1 MTANLASLL
10 MDHPFADDEDL
21 LHTLERSV
29 AAGDARAEA
38 RAVAAGIAA
47 AGVAPGQAVA
57 LQLPNSTGAVTAMV
71 GIWLAGCVFVPVNPR
86 SPEQEVARVLGVTGA
101 AAELTASGL
110 RRLDGDRTYAEGTGF
125 VLWTSGTTGAPKA
138 ILHRRATRRTARR
151 PT

>member
-1 MTANLASLL
+1 MSPDRWWRGAGWVHDRRTRLAAPGRGGAASMTANLASLL

-29 AAGDARAEA
+29 TAGDARAEA

-71 GIWLAGCVFVPVNPR
+71 GIWLAGCVFVP
-86 SPEQEVARVLGVTGA
+86 
-101 AAELTASGL
+101 
-110 RRLDGDRTYAEGTGF
+110 
-125 VLWTSGTTGAPKA
+125 
-138 ILHRRATRRTARR
+138 
-151 PT
+151 